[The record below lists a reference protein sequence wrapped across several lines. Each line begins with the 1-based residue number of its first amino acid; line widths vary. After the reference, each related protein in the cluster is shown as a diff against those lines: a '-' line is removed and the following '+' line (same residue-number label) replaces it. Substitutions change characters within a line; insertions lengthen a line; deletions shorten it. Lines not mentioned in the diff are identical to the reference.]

1 MACRCVSGASTPP
14 PRCIGVDQ
22 IIGGIVEE
30 AWLLCAQVHSAA
42 RSGDELGCDGG
53 GRALQGAAKKGR
65 ASTVG
70 VVRYWRN
77 PLVARKFAVWRV
89 SSYRQRLRR

>member
-1 MACRCVSGASTPP
+1 MACRCISGASTPP

-53 GRALQGAAKKGR
+53 GRALQGAAKKGP
-65 ASTVG
+65 S
-70 VVRYWRN
+70 
-77 PLVARKFAVWRV
+77 LD
-89 SSYRQRLRR
+89 RRGCPVLAQPTRGP